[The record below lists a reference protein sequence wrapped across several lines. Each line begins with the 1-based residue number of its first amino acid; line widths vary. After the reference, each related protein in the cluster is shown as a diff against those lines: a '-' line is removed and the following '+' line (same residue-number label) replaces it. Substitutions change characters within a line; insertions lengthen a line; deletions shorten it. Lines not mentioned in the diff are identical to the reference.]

1 MKHTTALAALVVAAV
16 SLASLPVA
24 AQDLTPTANRGDRE
38 VHRTIVHDGAGP
50 GFGHR
55 GGNLLGLVCSEDGA
69 EALEIAFV
77 RLSHRIELTDAQQP
91 LFDAL
96 KAKALTTQT
105 SFADEC
111 AAARPDR
118 TASERPD
125 LLEGFKAGL
134 KIEEARLA
142 ALNTV
147 LPEFEAFYASLT
159 DEQKASLMPRMDR
172 GQRGDGPGRD
182 APGRDAPGRNMRL
195 PAPGR

>member
-1 MKHTTALAALVVAAV
+1 MKHTTALAALVVAAL

-38 VHRTIVHDGAGP
+38 VHRTIIRDGGGPGMGRGAG
-50 GFGHR
+50 GV
-55 GGNLLGLVCSEDGA
+55 LGLVCSEHGA
-69 EALEIAFV
+69 EALEVAFV
-77 RLSHRIELTDAQQP
+77 RLSHRVELTDAQQP

-105 SFADEC
+105 SFADDC

-118 TASERPD
+118 TANERPN

-142 ALNTV
+142 ALNSV
-147 LPEFEAFYASLT
+147 LPDFEAFYASLT
-159 DEQKASLMPRMDR
+159 DEQKADMMPRIARDHR
-172 GQRGDGPGRD
+172 GD